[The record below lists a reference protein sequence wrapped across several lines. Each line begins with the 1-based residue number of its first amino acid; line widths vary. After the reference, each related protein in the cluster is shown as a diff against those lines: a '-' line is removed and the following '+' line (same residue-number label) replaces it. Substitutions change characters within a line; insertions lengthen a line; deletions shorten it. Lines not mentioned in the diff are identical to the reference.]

1 LAQPLIAA
9 LKDRKEDVR
18 AQASEAL
25 DGLGWQ
31 PDMGEA
37 GAAYWIGKRQWDE
50 CVEIGT
56 PAVEPLIA
64 VLVHSDWEVRR
75 SAAEALGKISDP
87 RAVEPLI
94 AALKDR
100 KEDVCKIA
108 GKALVEIGTPAVEP
122 LITALEDNDKDVR
135 KAVARALIEMYLS
148 GKLDDEHK
156 RSILTESDTITHP
169 HIDRMVGES
178 RWICNF
184 QDGHEDRRTHDDYGI
199 GVEFPL

>member
-1 LAQPLIAA
+1 
-9 LKDRKEDVR
+9 
-18 AQASEAL
+18 
-25 DGLGWQ
+25 
-31 PDMGEA
+31 MGEA
-37 GAAYWIGKRQWDE
+37 GAAYWIGKRLWDK
-50 CVEIGT
+50 CVEIGTPAVDPLIAALNDSDMNVRKAAGKALIEIGT

-75 SAAEALGKISDP
+75 SAVEALGQIGDA

-100 KEDVCKIA
+100 KEDVCKTA

-135 KAVARALIEMYLS
+135 KAVAKALIEMYLS